1 MCALSRAPPPSSAL
15 FHTRTAT
22 RAHTHTHTLPN
33 SAHTAHQR
41 LTSLVHPTSLSLCA
55 LRFAPRRSSAGAA
68 PSSIAFTPPHLHLRT
83 HPPVPRKLRD
93 FDAPLAGELLQNP
106 LSTIPAFN
114 EALGEF
120 IAAKPDF
127 VSKTK
132 ELPTMQLGF
141 EGNFGSQHVS
151 PRQLLAFL
159 LGRMVCVEGIVTKC
173 SLVRPKVVKSTHF
186 CPATK
191 KFSQREYRD
200 ATSFE
205 GAPTQSVYPTKDENN
220 NPLET
225 EFGLR

>member
-1 MCALSRAPPPSSAL
+1 
-15 FHTRTAT
+15 
-22 RAHTHTHTLPN
+22 
-33 SAHTAHQR
+33 
-41 LTSLVHPTSLSLCA
+41 
-55 LRFAPRRSSAGAA
+55 
-68 PSSIAFTPPHLHLRT
+68 
-83 HPPVPRKLRD
+83 
-93 FDAPLAGELLQNP
+93 
-106 LSTIPAFN
+106 
-114 EALGEF
+114 
-120 IAAKPDF
+120 
-127 VSKTK
+127 
-132 ELPTMQLGF
+132 MQLGF